1 MTTVAA
7 RRGQPAAA
15 DQPTRR
21 PMTAIVVAA
30 ALMNAAMA
38 VASGVGTIVAADRLG
53 LAWGGVAATAG
64 ITGTGIGAL
73 ALTRLTVRRGRGR
86 ALALGYLVGAVGAVV
101 ATGGAVTDDVA
112 ALLIGMLL
120 LGAGNAAAQLSRYA
134 AAELH
139 TEDRR
144 GRAIGAVVWAGA
156 VGAVGGPLLL
166 GATGAL
172 AGRLGWVPAA
182 GPFALAIAVTTVA
195 AVVSRWLPSGSKAAA
210 ATNAPL
216 WTLLRRPA
224 VRSAF
229 AVLAT
234 AQVVMVAVM
243 TAAPVDM
250 HHHGQGLGAVGLVL
264 SAHTLGMFALS
275 PVTGR
280 LVDRFGAR
288 PVLVAGLAALA
299 LAAGAAAA
307 GPTDTAFRAAALS
320 LLGYGWNLC
329 FVGGSTALAGA
340 VPPAERA
347 RVEGTVDAA
356 VWGLAAVVGLLS
368 TVVLAVGGYAVL
380 TAAAG
385 LLVVIPATALLSAS
399 RATPARA

>member
-1 MTTVAA
+1 
-7 RRGQPAAA
+7 
-15 DQPTRR
+15 RR

-64 ITGTGIGAL
+64 ITGIGAL

-182 GPFALAIAVTTVA
+182 GPFALA
-195 AVVSRWLPSGSKAAA
+195 
-210 ATNAPL
+210 
-216 WTLLRRPA
+216 
-224 VRSAF
+224 
-229 AVLAT
+229 
-234 AQVVMVAVM
+234 
-243 TAAPVDM
+243 
-250 HHHGQGLGAVGLVL
+250 
-264 SAHTLGMFALS
+264 
-275 PVTGR
+275 
-280 LVDRFGAR
+280 
-288 PVLVAGLAALA
+288 
-299 LAAGAAAA
+299 
-307 GPTDTAFRAAALS
+307 
-320 LLGYGWNLC
+320 
-329 FVGGSTALAGA
+329 
-340 VPPAERA
+340 
-347 RVEGTVDAA
+347 
-356 VWGLAAVVGLLS
+356 
-368 TVVLAVGGYAVL
+368 
-380 TAAAG
+380 
-385 LLVVIPATALLSAS
+385 
-399 RATPARA
+399 